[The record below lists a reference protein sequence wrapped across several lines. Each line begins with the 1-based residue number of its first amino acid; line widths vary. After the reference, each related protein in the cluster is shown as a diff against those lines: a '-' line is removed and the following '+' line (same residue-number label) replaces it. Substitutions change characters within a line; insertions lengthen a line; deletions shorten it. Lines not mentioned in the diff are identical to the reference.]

1 MVGACSGW
9 YMRAKDGFSL
19 IELLIVVAIIL
30 VIAAFAIPSLS
41 RARIAANEAS
51 AAVALRTINVAEAT
65 FVITYSSGFSED
77 LRRLGAPASGPAT
90 VAAADLLDPIL
101 SANADGNT
109 GPSSFVRKGY
119 VFLYA
124 PTGNS
129 TTFGWIFQYQVNAD
143 PQTRNSTGR
152 RSYYSDQSSI
162 VRANA
167 SAEATSSDNPI

>member
-1 MVGACSGW
+1 
-9 YMRAKDGFSL
+9 MRAKDGFSL

-41 RARIAANEAS
+41 RARMAANETA

-65 FVITYSSGFSED
+65 FVITYSSGFPEN
-77 LRRLGAPASGPAT
+77 LRRLGPPASGPAT
-90 VAAADLLDPIL
+90 VAAADLLDPVL

-109 GPSSFVRKGY
+109 GPNSFVKKGY
-119 VFLYA
+119 VFLYT
-124 PTGNS
+124 PTGEN

-152 RSYYSDQSSI
+152 RSFYTDQSSI
-162 VRANA
+162 VRAKA
-167 SAEATSSDNPI
+167 SAEATASDNPI